1 MILPTSLE
9 TDVRGQYEKDGISVH
24 IIGFAKM
31 VGDVANG
38 AKGVLAFFAVA
49 IVITAVMVFLF
60 SKSVTLTLLPIACSL
75 IAVIWQM
82 GLLTVLGFGIDPM
95 SILVP
100 FLVFAIGVSHGVQ
113 MINATGK
120 NVALGMDAKTAAQA
134 SFRKLLIPG
143 GMALL
148 SDTVGF
154 FTLLIIE
161 IGVIRELA
169 ITASLR
175 RR

>member
-1 MILPTSLE
+1 
-9 TDVRGQYEKDGISVH
+9 
-24 IIGFAKM
+24 M
-31 VGDVANG
+31 VY
-38 AKGVLAFFAVA
+38 
-49 IVITAVMVFLF
+49 LF
-60 SKSVTLTLLPIACSL
+60 SGSVMLTLLPIACSL

-82 GLLTVLGFGIDPM
+82 GMLTVLGFGIDPM

-143 GMALL
+143 GIALL

-154 FTLLIIE
+154 ITLLIIE
-161 IGVIRELA
+161 IE
-169 ITASLR
+169 
-175 RR
+175 

>member
-1 MILPTSLE
+1 MRS
-9 TDVRGQYEKDGISVH
+9 QYQKEISDVH

-31 VGDVANG
+31 VGDVADG

-60 SKSVTLTLLPIACSL
+60 IRSVILTLLPIACSL

-120 NVALGMDAKTAAQA
+120 NVATGHGCKNRG
-134 SFRKLLIPG
+134 SGEFP
-143 GMALL
+143 
-148 SDTVGF
+148 
-154 FTLLIIE
+154 
-161 IGVIRELA
+161 
-169 ITASLR
+169 
-175 RR
+175 